1 MKTIV
6 SGDRKVWVIR
16 ERKALWKCQ
25 YLFLITRIISQ
36 LFYKLTYLLYILDSR
51 EVSK

>member
-16 ERKALWKCQ
+16 EQQDTCEMPIIT
-25 YLFLITRIISQ
+25 FLIAYTFFLNSYSNLLN
-36 LFYKLTYLLYILDSR
+36 LFSILDS
-51 EVSK
+51 KG